1 MKPATS
7 RCALI
12 LLPLLTLT
20 AAAQTGFH
28 SETYAAPG
36 TSMMAAPFTPGAPP
50 DLLFYGQ
57 TNAVMLNDGK
67 GAFGAPQSI
76 SVGATQSAAIGDL
89 NGDGKPDIAYCVAG
103 SSGSD
108 SVAAFINDGN
118 GQFHQSWS
126 VPITAACTGVAI
138 GDENKDGHADI
149 VVTSYVNNS
158 GVYDNSV
165 STYPGDGSGDF
176 FGTPIVQSN
185 IDLDGTLY
193 QGTSSPPDECNI
205 SDTVGADFTGNPIP
219 DLVVTAD
226 CPGGP
231 INEGT
236 LWLAKADGNGHFTF
250 SEITQND
257 FGYDGMYP
265 QVVDAN
271 HDGRPDV
278 ALIDYQE
285 GPHGSLAYHSALL
298 LNQGNGVMTYNQ
310 TLYETAYAGQGT
322 YIYAGSAAD
331 FNNDGRADSV
341 VGLQE
346 TNQNSGVAD
355 NSVAIV
361 EAQSGG
367 GYSISHQWAITDT
380 PRSIVAADFDGNGS
394 PDIAVATQT
403 SSGPGQ
409 LIVYLND
416 SSSSASCQAPSSAGA
431 VLCDPQ
437 SGKTYASPVQISG
450 AGTAASG
457 SVNHLELWV
466 DDSKIGNYPGNTVS
480 TKISLANGSHSAT
493 LVEVDNSGN
502 YLKSAPVSFTV
513 GSGSGACAPPS
524 GAGAHLCSPA
534 VGSTVASP
542 VRFSG
547 AGSAGAGKVDHL
559 ELWVDGRK
567 IGNYPGSTM
576 TASVTLASGSH
587 TATLVEVNTSYQAT
601 KGNPVTFTVR

>member
-1 MKPATS
+1 MNPTIR
-7 RCALI
+7 RCALL
-12 LLPLLTLT
+12 LLPLLPLT

-36 TSMMAAPFTPGAPP
+36 TTMRSAPFTPGAPP
-50 DLLFYGQ
+50 DLLFYGDA
-57 TNAVMLNDGK
+57 NAVMLNNGK
-67 GAFGAPQSI
+67 GSFGPPQYI
-76 SVGATQSAAIGDL
+76 SVSGTQSAAVGDL
-89 NGDGKPDIAYCVAG
+89 NGDGQPDIAYCIQG

-126 VPITAACTGVAI
+126 IPVTGTCTGVAI

-158 GVYDNSV
+158 GVYNNSV

-176 FGTPIVQSN
+176 FGTPIVQST

-205 SDTVGADFTGNPIP
+205 SDSVGADFTGDGIP

-236 LWLAKADGNGHFTF
+236 LWLAKADGNGRFTF
-250 SEITQND
+250 SQIAQND
-257 FGYDGMYP
+257 YGYDWSYP
-265 QVVDAN
+265 QVLDAN

-278 ALIDYQE
+278 SFTDYQE
-285 GPHGSLAYHSALL
+285 GPHGSMNMNSAIL
-298 LNQGNGVMTYNQ
+298 LNQGNGVLTFHQ
-310 TLYETAYAGQGT
+310 TLTETAYAGDGT
-322 YIYAGSAAD
+322 YIFAASAAD
-331 FNNDGRADSV
+331 FNHDGQADSV
-341 VGLQE
+341 VGLV
-346 TNQNSGVAD
+346 NSNPDGATT

-361 EAQSGG
+361 EEQSGG
-367 GYSISHQWAITDT
+367 SYSIAQQWAITDT

-416 SSSSASCQAPSSAGA
+416 SSASASCQAPSSPGA

-437 SGKTYASPVQISG
+437 SGKTYPSPVQVSG
-450 AGTAASG
+450 AGAAASG
-457 SVNHLELWV
+457 KVDHLELWI
-466 DDSKIGNYPGNTVS
+466 DGNKIGNYPGNTVS

-493 LVEVDNSGN
+493 LVEVDSSGN
-502 YLKSAPVSFTV
+502 YLKSSPVSFNV

-524 GAGAHLCSPA
+524 GTGARLCSPA
-534 VGSTVASP
+534 AGSTVASP
-542 VRFSG
+542 VHFSG
-547 AGSAGAGKVDHL
+547 AGSAGSGKVDHL
-559 ELWVDGRK
+559 ELWVDGKK
-567 IGNYPGSTM
+567 IGNYPGSAM
-576 TASVTLASGSH
+576 TASVPLAAGKH

-601 KGNPVTFTVR
+601 KGSPVTFTVR